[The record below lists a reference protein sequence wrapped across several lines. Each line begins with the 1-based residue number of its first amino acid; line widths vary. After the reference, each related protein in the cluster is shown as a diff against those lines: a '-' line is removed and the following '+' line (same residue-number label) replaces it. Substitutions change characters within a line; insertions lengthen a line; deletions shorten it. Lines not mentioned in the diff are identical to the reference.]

1 MYDCE
6 YCCRSFN
13 RNTSLTRHQSTA
25 KYCLDIQKAA
35 KQTTYTC
42 GYCKKQLSLGTKN
55 SKHLQTCTVY
65 DQRIEYKAVALQ
77 NEDIHR
83 QLKVKDEQIRELQR
97 QIQELA
103 MLAINHRTPVQNR
116 NNIVL
121 NNLEPLTDE
130 KLETLAIDHLTIDD
144 LKRGVE
150 GLIEIFSSNYPVR
163 GSVVCTDKSRKK
175 LCFREEDGTVIDDPG
190 GAKLSQKF
198 FSAIKPRYSE
208 LINQEYANITERVQD
223 IVKRNRA
230 VEENVVELMQEATA
244 LQNFKSEC
252 DIAAEGGANELR
264 NDFVT
269 RLVQTLN

>member
-1 MYDCE
+1 MHTCQYCDSTFTTRGSLTKHQKTAQYCLVLQQGKKPQCE
-6 YCCRSFN
+6 YCEKKLSCRSRLATHYKSCVEYQIFLRRQN
-13 RNTSLTRHQSTA
+13 EVDKKLLA
-25 KYCLDIQKAA
+25 DKDIQ
-35 KQTTYTC
+35 
-42 GYCKKQLSLGTKN
+42 
-55 SKHLQTCTVY
+55 LQKLEVHIKY
-65 DQRIEYKAVALQ
+65 LE
-77 NEDIHR
+77 
-83 QLKVKDEQIRELQR
+83 R

-103 MLAINHRTPVQNR
+103 MLAINHPAPVQNR